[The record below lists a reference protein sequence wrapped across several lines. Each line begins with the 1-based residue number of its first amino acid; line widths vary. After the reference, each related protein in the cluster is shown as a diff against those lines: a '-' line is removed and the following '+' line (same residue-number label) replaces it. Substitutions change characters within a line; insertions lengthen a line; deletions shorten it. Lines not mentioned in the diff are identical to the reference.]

1 MDRIIEVKVFG
12 NHLTK
17 DSKNAGTRGEAN
29 VTKLRITFDEG
40 WTGYAKEAIFWDAY
54 GENAVRILIT
64 ENLMEK
70 VGVYL
75 IPIPAEA
82 MARAG
87 MLTFTIRGAQDNTI
101 QASITS
107 NLEVKDAPDILEPI
121 PPTPTELQQMQT
133 EVEDVIDKIVDA
145 AEATKAI
152 ENMSVSAETVSPGEK
167 AFVHKNKTNGSFNL
181 HFGIPEGEKGDTGNS
196 GVYIGTEEPED
207 PEVKVWIEP
216 TRDSYKAPQK
226 MRKIGKTFVAEDSS
240 LYHSDVSEI
249 LSFESFP
256 ANGISAL
263 GYKNT
268 AGNFVSAFYKNN
280 KKYCTYTGGTGAGHS
295 TMSNGRLVHAEA
307 ADGIL
312 NILTATAHQD
322 SPTLSAWTTVQL
334 QTTDEVILRHV
345 FLRWIVST
353 SVYELTVIYATPK
366 YNYLYIDRFTVKS
379 GEPTLTWQKKLLMN
393 SYVSS
398 DTRLLYGSWFRMA
411 CIDGSGT
418 LYVAPFY
425 CSPEPYAVLRFNSDG
440 EITGR
445 YLKVLWAGQPQFV
458 MRDLIL
464 DGRYLYGYTAVGI
477 TRIDTETG
485 TETCMYEAM
494 NGNIWHMRGLMLLP
508 DGHLAFYGISV
519 STGQGHILLLYT
531 TDEEIVVHSTG
542 ILSDTLLAEPALFCR
557 SVNAFSPEIQ
567 GLYLDEDTGDL
578 SSKRFIEYDTYSIL

>member
-1 MDRIIEVKVFG
+1 MRVSEILHAGVEQFLELTPSIKEHLETAG
-12 NHLTK
+12 NPHATTK
-17 DSKNAGTRGEAN
+17 ADIGLGN
-29 VTKLRITFDEG
+29 VTNDPQATEADFRAHTEKATLDHPDKSVTEEKLMDG
-40 WTGYAKEAIFWDAY
+40 AVSGAKLAPGAVTADKIA
-54 GENAVRILIT
+54 ENAVNSNAIKDGSVASEHLTTTLRNII
-64 ENLMEK
+64 NGK
-70 VGVYL
+70 VSR
-75 IPIPAEA
+75 EE
-82 MARAG
+82 G
-87 MLTFTIRGAQDNTI
+87 MGLSETSFT
-101 QASITS
+101 
-107 NLEVKDAPDILEPI
+107 
-121 PPTPTELQQMQT
+121 
-133 EVEDVIDKIVDA
+133 VD
-145 AEATKAI
+145 E
-152 ENMSVSAETVSPGEK
+152 
-167 AFVHKNKTNGSFNL
+167 KNKLAAITVKNGTADIDLSTL
-181 HFGIPEGEKGDTGNS
+181 VSRAEPLKIRKTGKGFDTVPS
-196 GVYIGTEEPED
+196 D
-207 PEVKVWIEP
+207 
-216 TRDSYKAPQK
+216 
-226 MRKIGKTFVAEDSS
+226 
-240 LYHSDVSEI
+240 LYQADVSEI